1 MRLGSAVLTAWVL
14 ALTAS
19 AAANAQ
25 SARPLTIPALRE
37 WTPAAGSFSVHP
49 DSRILVRDASLL
61 SDAEVFAEDLAG
73 LLGFPIAVVTDPSA
87 TANDGDLALGL
98 GETDP
103 RLGSEGYRLRIGD
116 TIEIS
121 AIASAGAFYGTRTV
135 LQLLHQNFY
144 QGFAVPA
151 GEALD
156 WPRYPERGLMIDA
169 GRVYYTPGWIEH
181 HIRELAYLKMNY
193 FHLHFSD
200 DGGVPD
206 RERDPSR
213 DRVGAASD
221 EAAGARP
228 DRAREPLPH
237 HRGPRARHARAHER
251 RARRASRAPARE
263 RRGPDPREPARHR
276 QSRGAPVRARADR
289 GADPAVSRA
298 LLAHRG
304 RRVHAVD
311 PELNF
316 HPQLRQ
322 YARDHYGPSANAC
335 DAVIGFVNWA
345 NALVKENGKITRMWH
360 DELNCGAAVV
370 TEDSDIVVEWWDNFT
385 TLSNTVPL
393 GPNAL
398 LARGHIIE
406 NSGWFPTYY
415 AEGAPAIPRA
425 DMEDAYE
432 HWEVHQFAGTFFSP
446 AVDGQNVQDP
456 PEEISPDEPRNLGAK
471 VNVWITSESEEEI
484 ALGIRTFL
492 RVLAQ
497 KTWQSELLTPEYTEF
512 LPIMDVVGHAPG
524 YQLDARPEHTLP
536 EPSAP
541 WRALGAAL
549 GLASACTLR
558 SLGNRTRLRFA
569 R

>member
-1 MRLGSAVLTAWVL
+1 MRPEFAAMTALLL

-25 SARPLTIPALRE
+25 SPRPLTIPALRE
-37 WTPAAGSFSVHP
+37 WTPAAGSFSIHP
-49 DSRILVRDASLL
+49 DSRILVRDAALL
-61 SDAEVFAEDLAG
+61 PDAEVFAEDLRE
-73 LLGFPIAVVTDPSA
+73 LLGFPIAVVSDASA
-87 TANDGDLALGL
+87 EAIDGDLTLGL
-98 GETDP
+98 GDTDP
-103 RLGSEGYRLRIGD
+103 RLGSEGYRLRIAN
-116 TIEIS
+116 TIEIT

-135 LQLLHQNFY
+135 LQLLHQNHY
-144 QGFAVPA
+144 QGFAVRA
-151 GEALD
+151 GDALD

-169 GRVYYTPGWIEH
+169 GRVYFTPGWIEQH
-181 HIRELAYLKMNY
+181 LRELAYLKMNY

-200 DGGVPD
+200 DGGFRIESETHPEIVSAQHLTKQEVRDLIALASRYHITVVPELD
-206 RERDPSR
+206 LPGHMS
-213 DRVGAASD
+213 GALAAHP
-221 EAAGARP
+221 ELRLVNAAGQ
-228 DRAREPLPH
+228 
-237 HRGPRARHARAHER
+237 AH
-251 RARRASRAPARE
+251 ASRLDIANPAALQFVRELIEELIPLFPAPYWHI
-263 RRGPDPREPARHR
+263 G
-276 QSRGAPVRARADR
+276 
-289 GADPAVSRA
+289 
-298 LLAHRG
+298 
-304 RRVHAVD
+304 VD
-311 PELNF
+311 EYMQDSELNL

-345 NALVKENGKITRMWH
+345 NALVKDNGKITRMWH

-370 TEDSDIVVEWWDNFT
+370 VEDPDIVVEWWDNFT

-456 PEEISPDEPRNLGAK
+456 PEEISPDDPRNLGAK

-497 KTWQSELLTPEYTEF
+497 KTWQSALLTPEYTDF

-524 YQLDARPEHTLP
+524 YQLDERPGHTLP
-536 EPSAP
+536 EPGAWP
-541 WRALGAAL
+541 RALVVAI
-549 GLASACTLR
+549 GLAFVGALR
-558 SLGNRTRLRFA
+558 VLTRRGGSRRA